1 MNQASATL
9 RLAGSLLLALLLGHS
24 ALRADNV
31 RTYTTTAQGST
42 RLQRASSVT
51 GTRTGSNIIT
61 LCPDTLHQTM
71 DGFGYAITYSSC
83 YNLLKMDPKD
93 RYQFLLNT
101 FSPTEGLGVS
111 YARIS
116 IGCSDFSSTEYSLC
130 DKPGLQNFALYT
142 DETDYVIPVIKEILA
157 INPHLKI
164 MAAPWTCPRWMKV
177 EDLKTLKAHNSWT
190 SGHLNPR
197 LRSTYAQYFVKF
209 VQAFEQQG
217 IPIYAVTPQNEPLNH
232 GNCASLYM
240 PWDEQAQFIKYLA
253 PAFKKAGLS
262 TKIYCFD
269 HNWNYDNMQ
278 EQRGYPVKVFNAL
291 TGLQEGSE
299 LVVGSAWHDYGG
311 EASELDNINRQLPDK
326 EVIFTEASIGQWN
339 DGRNLEKRLL
349 TDMNRL
355 VYNTVSR
362 QCRAVMVWNLMLDL
376 KRGPNLDGGCTTC
389 YGEQLQ
395 DALAEQPLLHHSTQQ
410 RRCAARR
417 TAHRAAG
424 EGLQGH
430 QHNILRQPRQHHGHP
445 DHQQWDE
452 RHEGVRRQGNG
463 LRGQREGACTQRGE
477 RAHRTRRQ
485 GQTQKRSILCQ
496 LLTDTHTTR
505 GAGIL
510 PSHCPPWRWCHWH

>member
-1 MNQASATL
+1 MNQASTTL

-177 EDLKTLKAHNSWT
+177 KDLKTLKAHDSWT

-217 IPIYAVTPQNEPLNH
+217 IPIYAVTPQNEPLNQ

-389 YGEQLQ
+389 YGAVDIDENNYKTLSLNSHYFII
-395 DALAEQPLLHHSTQQ
+395 AHSSAVVQPD
-410 RRCAARR
+410 ARR
-417 TAHRAAG
+417 IGQQVKGCKGINTISFVNPDSTTATLLVNNGTSDTKVSIVKETGCVANVKVPARSVVSVLIGPA
-424 EGLQGH
+424 
-430 QHNILRQPRQHHGHP
+430 
-445 DHQQWDE
+445 DKV
-452 RHEGVRRQGNG
+452 RHKKEAYYANY
-463 LRGQREGACTQRGE
+463 
-477 RAHRTRRQ
+477 
-485 GQTQKRSILCQ
+485 
-496 LLTDTHTTR
+496 
-505 GAGIL
+505 
-510 PSHCPPWRWCHWH
+510 

>member
-177 EDLKTLKAHNSWT
+177 EDLKTLKAHN
-190 SGHLNPR
+190 
-197 LRSTYAQYFVKF
+197 
-209 VQAFEQQG
+209 
-217 IPIYAVTPQNEPLNH
+217 
-232 GNCASLYM
+232 
-240 PWDEQAQFIKYLA
+240 
-253 PAFKKAGLS
+253 
-262 TKIYCFD
+262 
-269 HNWNYDNMQ
+269 
-278 EQRGYPVKVFNAL
+278 
-291 TGLQEGSE
+291 
-299 LVVGSAWHDYGG
+299 
-311 EASELDNINRQLPDK
+311 
-326 EVIFTEASIGQWN
+326 
-339 DGRNLEKRLL
+339 
-349 TDMNRL
+349 
-355 VYNTVSR
+355 
-362 QCRAVMVWNLMLDL
+362 
-376 KRGPNLDGGCTTC
+376 
-389 YGEQLQ
+389 
-395 DALAEQPLLHHSTQQ
+395 
-410 RRCAARR
+410 
-417 TAHRAAG
+417 
-424 EGLQGH
+424 
-430 QHNILRQPRQHHGHP
+430 
-445 DHQQWDE
+445 
-452 RHEGVRRQGNG
+452 
-463 LRGQREGACTQRGE
+463 
-477 RAHRTRRQ
+477 
-485 GQTQKRSILCQ
+485 
-496 LLTDTHTTR
+496 
-505 GAGIL
+505 
-510 PSHCPPWRWCHWH
+510 